1 MLNILPPLVV
11 AMEIRLSYVIMCVY
25 HALKVFHDIF
35 LFLFL
40 FHYFLASRA
49 TLHVRLLSIH
59 IENQGLL
66 FFFFFALGGAP
77 SHRHVQY
84 KVMCI
89 IYIKEYHSIEEK
101 RKKRLCVLIYI

>member
-1 MLNILPPLVV
+1 M
-11 AMEIRLSYVIMCVY
+11 
-25 HALKVFHDIF
+25 
-35 LFLFL
+35 
-40 FHYFLASRA
+40 ASRA

-101 RKKRLCVLIYI
+101 RKKRLCAVLIYIDIAALDLEWIAANPSVSISLV